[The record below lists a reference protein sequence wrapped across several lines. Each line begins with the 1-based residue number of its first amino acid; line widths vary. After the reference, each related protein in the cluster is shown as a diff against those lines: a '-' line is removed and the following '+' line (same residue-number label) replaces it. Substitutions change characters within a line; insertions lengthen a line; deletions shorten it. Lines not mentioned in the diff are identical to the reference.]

1 MKKLRIIFQKLPDI
15 FTLLVQAACIYIMFV
30 SVADTVTMLN
40 KGGFH
45 TLFSLLFLA
54 PIFMMPLFICLITSI
69 VLLIISAIKRQRVF
83 LALQLIVLGF
93 SLYFAISFFTQVQLG

>member
-1 MKKLRIIFQKLPDI
+1 
-15 FTLLVQAACIYIMFV
+15 MFV
-30 SVADTVTMLN
+30 SVADTIVALN

-54 PIFMMPLFICLITSI
+54 PIFITPLFICFVTSCVFCI
-69 VLLIISAIKRQRVF
+69 RSAIKKQRLF